1 MIIVGCDFHP
11 SWQQVAIFDSSTGE
25 IVERKLVNGNG
36 EAAMGRW
43 VAVMVQKLCG
53 VYWPPS
59 RHHPPQGRIHEKATA
74 TVQPTKI
81 SFLMANTTVAWPGR
95 AGGVFKWRSPWPCLD
110 AVLPL
115 PLRP

>member
-59 RHHPPQGRIHEKATA
+59 RHHPPQGLILK
-74 TVQPTKI
+74 PTKNP
-81 SFLMANTTVAWPGR
+81 SPVAKTTRSHGSGRVAGALW
-95 AGGVFKWRSPWPCLD
+95 W
-110 AVLPL
+110 
-115 PLRP
+115 

>member
-53 VYWPPS
+53 VYWPASQHLPPRDRNDERRPRPS
-59 RHHPPQGRIHEKATA
+59 TASKIH
-74 TVQPTKI
+74 
-81 SFLMANTTVAWPGR
+81 S
-95 AGGVFKWRSPWPCLD
+95 
-110 AVLPL
+110 
-115 PLRP
+115 